1 MAPEV
6 VGGAS
11 SGHDVAAD
19 WWSVG
24 VLAYELLT
32 GASPFTVEGEKNSQ
46 QDISQRI
53 LKAPVP
59 VPNSVQFE
67 VRDFILNLLIKDPRK
82 RLGGGTN
89 DAKDIKLHPFFK
101 KIDWD
106 LLAKKKISAPFKP
119 KIRDEMDTSNFS
131 DEFTKLPIE
140 LSSSDRPLN
149 GHLLFKGY
157 SFVSPSIMAKN
168 HSGAVPASDGKKN
181 ETLPVVSPSLE
192 EVYNHRTD
200 KVSRNFFL
208 YKFNLR

>member
-6 VGGAS
+6 VGGGSA
-11 SGHDVAAD
+11 GHDVAAD

-46 QDISQRI
+46 HDISQRI

-59 VPNSVQFE
+59 VPNSVQSD
-67 VRDFILNLLIKDPRK
+67 VRDFILKLLVKEPRK
-82 RLGGGTN
+82 RLGGGIN
-89 DAKDIKLHPFFK
+89 DAKEIKQHPFFK

-106 LLAKKKISAPFKP
+106 LLAKKKIAAPFKP

-131 DEFTKLPIE
+131 EEFTKLPIE
-140 LSSSDRPLN
+140 ISTSDNPPN

-157 SFVSPSIMAKN
+157 SFVSPSIVAKN
-168 HSGAVPASDGKKN
+168 HKKLSTALLDAIKPEENIAPNPRSVYHQRVP
-181 ETLPVVSPSLE
+181 VS
-192 EVYNHRTD
+192 
-200 KVSRNFFL
+200 FF
-208 YKFNLR
+208 FF

>member
-6 VGGAS
+6 VGGGAT
-11 SGHDVAAD
+11 GHDVAAD

-32 GASPFTVEGEKNSQ
+32 GSSPFTVEGDLNSQ
-46 QDISQRI
+46 QEISQRI

-67 VRDFILNLLIKDPRK
+67 VRDFILKLLVKDPRK
-82 RLGGGTN
+82 RLGGGTK

-101 KIDWD
+101 KLDWD
-106 LLAKKKISAPFKP
+106 LLAKKKLAAPFKP
-119 KIRDEMDTSNFS
+119 KIRNEMDTSNFS

-140 LSSSDRPLN
+140 LLSAEKPAN

-157 SFVSPSIMAKN
+157 SFVSPIIMSN
-168 HSGAVPASDGKKN
+168 DQR
-181 ETLPVVSPSLE
+181 PVTAAILDAYQDENVAPNPEHVYKYRMPVS
-192 EVYNHRTD
+192 
-200 KVSRNFFL
+200 
-208 YKFNLR
+208 